1 MTVDGETLSGAAFA
15 REGVTYAPLVPLLDA
30 LGGWETTWDP
40 SSRTASAETALFDL
54 DVPVGRS
61 HVLADGF
68 PFSLSAGTLVWGG
81 RTYVPLRSVA
91 NLLGAQV
98 DFAGWDSPVEVRTAP
113 AQDYTQEDLYWLSR
127 IISAESR
134 GEPLA
139 GQIAV
144 GNVILNRTV
153 SDTFPDTSFA
163 KQMKQNDKSVGI

>member
-98 DFAGWDSPVEVRTAP
+98 DFAGWDSPVEV
-113 AQDYTQEDLYWLSR
+113 LSL
-127 IISAESR
+127 IHIS
-134 GEPLA
+134 EPT
-139 GQIAV
+139 
-144 GNVILNRTV
+144 R
-153 SDTFPDTSFA
+153 PY
-163 KQMKQNDKSVGI
+163 